1 MAEYCNLDVYSFLH
15 VAAVLD
21 GREIKGFWEG
31 DDAIQI
37 APRTDIMNEVVGV
50 DGSGIGSITA
60 DRSVLITLRL
70 QSTSPTH
77 KYLENKHRRQ
87 RNGIAN
93 PMHISIRNKSNHE
106 GGNSRLVLI
115 KTAPRRD
122 FGANAVS
129 RDWVLWAQ
137 CWDWNQVRMVA

>member
-1 MAEYCNLDVYSFLH
+1 MGEYCNLDVYSFLH

-31 DDAIQI
+31 DDAVQI
-37 APRTDIMNEVVGV
+37 APRTDVLTEMVGV
-50 DGSGIGSITA
+50 DGSGVGSITA
-60 DRSVLITLRL
+60 DRSVLVTLRL

-77 KYLENKHRRQ
+77 EYLENKHRRQ
-87 RNGIAN
+87 RQGIGN
-93 PMHISIRNKSNHE
+93 PMHLSIRNKANAE

-122 FGANAVS
+122 FGGNAVS

-137 CWDWNQVRMVA
+137 CWDWNKVRMRA

>member
-1 MAEYCNLDVYSFLH
+1 MAEFCNLDVYSFLH

-37 APRTDIMNEVVGV
+37 APRTQVLSEVVGV

-60 DRSVLITLRL
+60 DRSVFVTLRL
-70 QSTSPTH
+70 QPTSPTH
-77 KYLENKHRRQ
+77 LYLENKHRRLRQ
-87 RNGIAN
+87 GIAQ
-93 PMHISIRNKSNHE
+93 PMHLSVRNKSNAE

-115 KTAPRRD
+115 QQTPRRD
-122 FGANAVS
+122 FGMNAVS

-137 CWDWNQVRMVA
+137 CWDWNKVRMVA